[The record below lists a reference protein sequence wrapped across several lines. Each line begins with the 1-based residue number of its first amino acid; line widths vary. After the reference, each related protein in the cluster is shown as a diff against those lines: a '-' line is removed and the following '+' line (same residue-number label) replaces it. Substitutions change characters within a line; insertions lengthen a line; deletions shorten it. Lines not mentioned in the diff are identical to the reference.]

1 MDTALKKL
9 YLIMVKKTSSKKIN
23 QMHKSRKVKKTY
35 LNLLAMGAVFI
46 LLLQSHVALSQ
57 NDDNINSRD
66 ILYLTTGGKLNP
78 LQAIMD
84 IRHYTIKVDV
94 DLSKQSITASTEV
107 SLNLSK
113 KTDTILLDLIHL
125 YAVTKIKVNN
135 KAAAYYQHD
144 DKIFIT
150 SPTGFDIGN
159 QKVLVEYKGIPPVA
173 VKPPWD
179 GGFTWKK
186 DSTGYDWVSINIQG
200 EGGKMYYP
208 CKDHPS
214 DEPNEG
220 ADLIVTV
227 PAPLVVAGPGLLM
240 NVATKNNKSTYHW
253 KTNYTISNYCIVFN
267 IGKYKVYKDELT
279 TIAGTKVP
287 IEYYVLEVDTS
298 HAKKVIE
305 TKKRD
310 TKILEKY
317 FGEYPWAKEKIGI
330 AEVPNSGMEHQTMIS
345 FDNKFIYKTIGG
357 QEYSANLFHEYAHE
371 WWANK
376 VTNKDW
382 GHMWIQEGI
391 GTYAEALAMLEIGGE
406 KAYDEIIA
414 GHRRGSKNRKAIV
427 PAGDEITEEEVYSGG
442 DIYGKG
448 SFFMHSLRN
457 LIGDEIFFPTL
468 KKLATDPQYTYDN
481 FVTTMDVEKLFSN
494 ASGKDLKPFFDFY
507 LRTTN
512 ILDISVKEV
521 GFQKYQIKINNFFMP
536 MPLEITTNGQ
546 ANRTI
551 VSKEGITVSSALP
564 PQVDAKGFYL
574 KKVTIQ

>member
-1 MDTALKKL
+1 MYNSMKAKKF
-9 YLIMVKKTSSKKIN
+9 YVNLISICTIVI
-23 QMHKSRKVKKTY
+23 
-35 LNLLAMGAVFI
+35 F
-46 LLLQSHVALSQ
+46 LLQSVVALSQ

-66 ILYLTTGGKLNP
+66 ILYLTSGGKLHP

-84 IRHYTIKVDV
+84 IRHYTIKVEV
-94 DLSKQSITASTEV
+94 DLAKQSISASTEV
-107 SLNLSK
+107 SVNLSK

-125 YAVTKIKVNN
+125 YAVTKVKVNN
-135 KAAAYYQHD
+135 KVASYYQHD

-150 SPTGFDIGN
+150 SPIGFETGN
-159 QKVLVEYKGIPPVA
+159 QKVYIEYNGIPPVA

-186 DSTGYDWVSINIQG
+186 DSAGFDWVSINIQG

-220 ADLIVTV
+220 ADVIVTV
-227 PAPLVVAGPGLLM
+227 PSHLVVAGPGLLQ
-240 NVATKNNKSTYHW
+240 NVTTKKNKSTYHW
-253 KTNYTISNYCIVFN
+253 KTNYTISNYCILFN

-287 IEYYVLEVDTS
+287 IEYYVLEVDTA

-310 TKILEKY
+310 NKILEKY

-330 AEVPNSGMEHQTMIS
+330 AEVPNSGMEHQTMIT
-345 FDNKFIYKTIGG
+345 FDNKFSYKTING
-357 QEYSANLFHEYAHE
+357 QDYSANLFHEYAHE

-406 KAYDEIIA
+406 AAYDEIIA
-414 GHRRGSKNRKAIV
+414 GHRKNARNRMPIV
-427 PAGDEITEEEVYSGG
+427 PAVNEATEEDVYSGG

-448 SFFMHSLRN
+448 SFFMHSLRYV
-457 LIGDEIFFPTL
+457 IGDEVFFPTL
-468 KKLATDPQYTYDN
+468 KRLSTESQYTYDN
-481 FVTTMDVEKLFSN
+481 FVTTNDVEKLFST
-494 ASGKDLKPFFDFY
+494 AAGKDLKPFFDFY

-512 ILDISVKEV
+512 VLEVNIKEV
-521 GFQKYQIKINNFFMP
+521 GFQKYQI
-536 MPLEITTNGQ
+536 
-546 ANRTI
+546 
-551 VSKEGITVSSALP
+551 
-564 PQVDAKGFYL
+564 
-574 KKVTIQ
+574 

>member
-1 MDTALKKL
+1 MNHTFF
-9 YLIMVKKTSSKKIN
+9 VKR
-23 QMHKSRKVKKTY
+23 HRF
-35 LNLLAMGAVFI
+35 NLFKMTTVI
-46 LLLQSHVALSQ
+46 IILLQSTLAISQ

-66 ILYLTTGGKLNP
+66 ILYLTSGGKLLP

-84 IRHYTIKVDV
+84 IRHYTINLEV
-94 DLSKQSITASTEV
+94 DLVKQSISGSTEV
-107 SLNLSK
+107 SLNLSQ

-135 KAAAYYQHD
+135 NVVSYYQHD
-144 DKIFIT
+144 DKVFIT
-150 SPTGFDIGN
+150 STTGFGIGN
-159 QKVLVEYKGIPPVA
+159 QKVWIEYNGIPPVA
-173 VKPPWD
+173 VRPPWD

-186 DSTGYDWVSINIQG
+186 DSNGNDWVAINIQG

-220 ADLIVTV
+220 ADLNITI
-227 PAPLVVAGPGLLM
+227 PSSLVVAGPGLLM
-240 NVATKNNKSTYHW
+240 GVTTKKNKSTYHW
-253 KTNYTISNYCIVFN
+253 KTNYTISNYCILFD
-267 IGKYKVYKDELT
+267 IGKYKVYKDEFT
-279 TIAGTKVP
+279 TILGTKVP

-330 AEVPNSGMEHQTMIS
+330 AEVPNSGMEHQTMIT
-345 FDNKFIYKTIGG
+345 FDNKFSYKTIGG
-357 QEYSANLFHEYAHE
+357 QDYSANLFHEYAHE

-391 GTYAEALAMLEIGGE
+391 ATYAEALAMYELGGE
-406 KAYDEIIA
+406 AAYNEIIA
-414 GHRRGSKNRKAIV
+414 GHRRVRNKQPVV
-427 PAGDEITEEEVYSGG
+427 PADVATEEEVYSGG

-448 SFFMHSLRN
+448 SFFMHTLRFV
-457 LIGDEIFFPTL
+457 IGDDVFFPTL
-468 KKLATDPQYTYDN
+468 KKLSTDPQTTYDN
-481 FVTTMDVEKLFSN
+481 FVTTMDVEKLFST
-494 ASGKDLKPFFDFY
+494 ASGKNLKPFFDFY

-512 ILDISVKEV
+512 VLDITIKEI
-521 GFQKYQIKINNFFMP
+521 GYQKFQIKINNSFMTLP
-536 MPLEITTNGQ
+536 FEVTANGQ
-546 ANRTI
+546 TTRMNIANEAI
-551 VSKEGITVSSALP
+551 IINSALP
-564 PQVDAKGFYL
+564 PQVDAKGYYL
-574 KKVTIQ
+574 KKITIL